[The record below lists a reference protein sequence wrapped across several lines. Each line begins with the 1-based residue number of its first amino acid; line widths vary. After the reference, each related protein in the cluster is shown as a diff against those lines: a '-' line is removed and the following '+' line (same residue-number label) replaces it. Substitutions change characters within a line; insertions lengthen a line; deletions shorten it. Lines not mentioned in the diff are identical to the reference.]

1 MFPSLVAVCLYKEG
15 RTQGSHTRNSEGH
28 SATVQPHSYNSP
40 LPKRTMKTFTA
51 ALSVLFVVV
60 FCHQATSSPISLH
73 SGPCCVE
80 YNPGPLPLSRVKN
93 YVPTGSHCSQPAVIF
108 TTIKNK
114 LVCANPNDKWVKDI
128 MNQLKDNKHS
138 R

>member
-1 MFPSLVAVCLYKEG
+1 MLGRFLLLASAVGKEKPVLPWLPG
-15 RTQGSHTRNSEGH
+15 GKMAMVGAHCGSS
-28 SATVQPHSYNSP
+28 
-40 LPKRTMKTFTA
+40 
-51 ALSVLFVVV
+51 
-60 FCHQATSSPISLH
+60 TSSISLH

-93 YVPTGSHCSQPAVIF
+93 YVPTGSHCSKPAVIF

-138 R
+138 G

>member
-1 MFPSLVAVCLYKEG
+1 MSLTSRG
-15 RTQGSHTRNSEGH
+15 TGSHQRMHKRSLSNCLC
-28 SATVQPHSYNSP
+28 
-40 LPKRTMKTFTA
+40 LPKNSKAKLKRFPVGSTGEDLNSTGTLGCRRKC
-51 ALSVLFVVV
+51 LV
-60 FCHQATSSPISLH
+60 SLH

-128 MNQLKDNKHS
+128 MNQLKDNRHS
-138 R
+138 G

>member
-1 MFPSLVAVCLYKEG
+1 MSLTSRG
-15 RTQGSHTRNSEGH
+15 TGSHQRMHKSLSNCLC
-28 SATVQPHSYNSP
+28 
-40 LPKRTMKTFTA
+40 LPKNSKAKLKRFPDGSAGEDLNSTRTLGCRGKC
-51 ALSVLFVVV
+51 LV
-60 FCHQATSSPISLH
+60 SLH

-80 YNPGPLPLSRVKN
+80 YNPGPLPLNRVKN
-93 YVPTGSHCSQPAVIF
+93 YVPTGSHCSKPAVIF

-138 R
+138 G